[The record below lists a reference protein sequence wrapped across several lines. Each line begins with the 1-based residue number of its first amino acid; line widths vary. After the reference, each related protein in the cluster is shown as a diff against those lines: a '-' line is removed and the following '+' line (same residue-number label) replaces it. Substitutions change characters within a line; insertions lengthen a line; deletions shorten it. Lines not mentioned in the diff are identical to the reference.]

1 MSYSATL
8 VPQTRASP
16 LYLKGAW
23 GEDLRGRKFSSFIE
37 AAALI
42 LNDMN
47 GLADLQ
53 GALLAVAGPVSS
65 DRCVLTNCS
74 WVIDAQDF
82 YDGFRVK
89 ARIVNDFEAVA
100 YSLPFLGSADL
111 AKIGGGEDG

>member
-1 MSYSATL
+1 M
-8 VPQTRASP
+8 
-16 LYLKGAW
+16 
-23 GEDLRGRKFSSFIE
+23 
-37 AAALI
+37 
-42 LNDMN
+42 
-47 GLADLQ
+47 
-53 GALLAVAGPVSS
+53 
-65 DRCVLTNCS
+65 LTNCS